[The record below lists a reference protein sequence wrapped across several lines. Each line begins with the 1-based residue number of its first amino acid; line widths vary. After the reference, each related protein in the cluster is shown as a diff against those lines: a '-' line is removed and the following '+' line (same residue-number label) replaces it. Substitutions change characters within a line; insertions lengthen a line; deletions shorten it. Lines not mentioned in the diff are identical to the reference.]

1 MIRNYLTIA
10 FRALWRN
17 KIHTLITI
25 AGLALGIMSCLLIAL
40 FVHEEWTY
48 DTFHT
53 KSERI
58 YRVYVKENWGEN
70 QEFFNTTTPF
80 PMGPALKDNLEEV
93 EAYVRIVQAGTQV
106 KIDDKLF
113 PETLTIA
120 DRNLF
125 SVFDF
130 NLLKGDR
137 KRVLDQPGKIILSE
151 ATAKKYFGEIDPI
164 QKTLSINLGEN
175 IESFVVSGVVSIPT
189 NSSIQFD
196 ILVSDQNLI
205 KLYPERVLT
214 SAWFNISPET
224 YILLQEGVNVASVTS
239 KFPDLFRKLLG
250 EEDFKQS
257 KYAPGLQ
264 ALTSI
269 HLDNS
274 YPAGIAP
281 VSNPRYSYILVAISL
296 LILLI
301 ACINFIT
308 LSVGR
313 SIKRAKEVGIRKVV
327 GAERQQLIFQFIGE
341 ALLLTIL
348 SMVIGLL
355 LARLNL
361 PVFNDLAGRQLLFP
375 FNSFLVITVFILL
388 FIIGLLAGSY
398 PAFVLAGFKPIAIL
412 KGKLQTSGS
421 KQGVRKVLVGV
432 QLLLSIFLISS
443 TLIMQKQLNFLQN
456 KDLGFNRE
464 QLGTMQLVVPRQ
476 GGLGER
482 IVKGFEMAEQ
492 FKTELSKL
500 PDVISAC
507 ASSQDFGNGNWMAV
521 GFTDDKGAYHNFNL
535 NTIDDEYIPTLK
547 IELVAGRNFSD
558 ANTSDKRRGVIVNE
572 AFANE
577 YGWDDAIGKK
587 IPGKN
592 FGDHEIIGVVKDFN
606 YAALYT
612 KVQPLV
618 MVQDPAIIQ
627 SGVENINISNS
638 PMPKIILRLS
648 PGNMAT
654 SIEQIKGVW
663 EKLTNGETFAFN
675 FVDDAMKAQYR
686 EDQNL
691 GKIVRIATILAIIIG
706 SLGLYGLASL
716 AMQSRVKEIG
726 IRKVLGASEQ
736 SLLVLLSK
744 EYAIMILIC
753 LALSIPITI
762 YSMQEWL
769 ASFEYRASI
778 DAGIFLLA
786 GGLAIV
792 IAFVTIGYQTIHT
805 ARTQPTE
812 TLKQE

>member
-25 AGLALGIMSCLLIAL
+25 TGLALGIMSCLLIAL

-53 KSERI
+53 KADRI
-58 YRVYVKENWGEN
+58 YRVYIKENWGEN

-80 PMGPALKDNLEEV
+80 PMGAALQDNLEEV

-106 KIDDKLF
+106 SMDDKLF

-125 SVFDF
+125 TVFDF
-130 NLLKGDR
+130 ELLKGDR
-137 KRVLDQPGKIILSE
+137 KSLLDQPGKVVLSK
-151 ATAKKYFGEIDPI
+151 AAASKYFGEKDPL
-164 QKTLSINLGEN
+164 QQTLSLNLGEN
-175 IESFVVSGVVSIPT
+175 TESFVVSGVVSIPT

-224 YILLQEGVNVASVTS
+224 YILLREGVNVTSLIS
-239 KFPDLFRKLLG
+239 KFPDLFKKLLG

-257 KYAPGLQ
+257 QYAPGLQ

-274 YPAGIAP
+274 FPAGIAP
-281 VSNPRYSYILVAISL
+281 VSNPSYSYILVAISL

-313 SIKRAKEVGIRKVV
+313 SVKRAKEVGIRKVV

-341 ALLLTIL
+341 ALLLTII
-348 SMVIGLL
+348 SMIAGLL

-375 FNSFLVITVFILL
+375 INGFMLITVFILL

-412 KGKLQTSGS
+412 KGKLQASGS
-421 KQGVRKVLVGV
+421 KQGIRKVLVGV

-443 TLIMQKQLNFLQN
+443 TLMMQKQLDYLQN

-464 QLGTMQLVVPRQ
+464 QLGTMQLVVPAQ
-476 GGLGER
+476 GRLGER
-482 IVKGFEMAEQ
+482 IVKGFEIAEQ
-492 FKTELSKL
+492 FKIELSKL
-500 PDVISAC
+500 PDVVSAC

-547 IELVAGRNFSD
+547 IQLVAGRNFSD
-558 ANTSDKRRGVIVNE
+558 ANTSDKRRGIIINE
-572 AFANE
+572 AFAKE

-638 PMPKIILRLS
+638 PMPKIIVRLS
-648 PGNMAT
+648 PGNMAL

-675 FVDDAMKAQYR
+675 FVDEAMKAQYR

-691 GKIVRIATILAIIIG
+691 GKIVRIATLLAIIIG

-716 AMQSRVKEIG
+716 AMQGRVKEIG
-726 IRKVLGASEQ
+726 IRKVLGASES

-769 ASFEYRASI
+769 ASFEYKASL

>member
-10 FRALWRN
+10 FRAIWRN
-17 KIHTLITI
+17 KIHSLITI
-25 AGLALGIMSCLLIAL
+25 AGLALGIMCYLLIAL
-40 FVHEEWTY
+40 YVHEEWTY

-53 KSERI
+53 KADRI

-80 PMGPALKDNLEEV
+80 PIGPALHENLEEV

-106 KIDDKLF
+106 KFNDQLF

-120 DRNLF
+120 DRHLF
-125 SVFDF
+125 TVFDF
-130 NLLKGDR
+130 ELLNGDR
-137 KRVLDQPGKIILSE
+137 NSVLDQPGKVVLSE
-151 ATAKKYFGEIDPI
+151 AAAKKYFGEVDPV
-164 QKTLSINLGEN
+164 QQTLSLNLGEN
-175 IESFVVSGVVSIPT
+175 IESFVVSGVATIPT

-196 ILVSDQNLI
+196 ILISDQNLI

-224 YILLQEGVNVASVTS
+224 YVLLREGVSDGSVTS
-239 KFPDLFRKLLG
+239 KFPDLFRKLIG

-269 HLDNS
+269 HLDNT

-281 VSNPRYSYILVAISL
+281 VSNPTYSYILVAISS
-296 LILLI
+296 LILII

-308 LSVGR
+308 LSIGR
-313 SIKRAKEVGIRKVV
+313 SVKRAKEVGIRKVV
-327 GAERQQLIFQFIGE
+327 GAERQQVIFQFIGE
-341 ALLLTIL
+341 AMLLTIISL
-348 SMVIGLL
+348 VIGLL
-355 LARLNL
+355 LAKLNL
-361 PVFNDLAGRQLLFP
+361 PVFNDLAGRQLVFS
-375 FNSFLVITVFILL
+375 FNGFMASIVFALL
-388 FIIGLLAGSY
+388 FVIGLLAGSY
-398 PAFVLAGFKPIAIL
+398 PAFVLSGFKPVAIL
-412 KGKLQTSGS
+412 KGKLQASDS
-421 KQGVRKVLVGV
+421 KQGIRKVLVGV

-443 TLIMQKQLNFLQN
+443 TLMMKKQLDYLQN

-464 QLGTMQLVVPRQ
+464 QLGTMQLVVPQEGR
-476 GGLGER
+476 LGER
-482 IVKGFEMAEQ
+482 IVKGFEIAEQ
-492 FKTELSKL
+492 FKTALAKL
-500 PDVISAC
+500 PNVLGTC

-547 IELVAGRNFSD
+547 IEIVAGRNFSD

-572 AFANE
+572 AFVKE

-612 KVQPLV
+612 KVEPLV

-638 PMPKIILRLS
+638 PMPKIIVRLS
-648 PGNMAT
+648 PGNIAL
-654 SIEQIKGVW
+654 SIEQIKEVW
-663 EKLTNGETFAFN
+663 EKLTNGEEFAFN
-675 FVDDAMKAQYR
+675 FVDEAMQAQYR
-686 EDQNL
+686 DDQNL

-726 IRKVLGASEQ
+726 IRKVLGASEK

-753 LALSIPITI
+753 LTLSIPITI

-769 ASFEYRASI
+769 SSFEYRASI

-786 GGLAIV
+786 GGLAVV
-792 IAFVTIGYQTIHT
+792 IAFITIGYQTIHT